1 LVGSRV
7 RIHLLR
13 PRVLC
18 LLLRLQHLQQTG
30 AGICS
35 VRDNEL
41 EQSMNEMLARAHLG
55 YIDAEY
61 ELLVTLRWRC
71 SGAVYKA
78 YIHSNV

>member
-1 LVGSRV
+1 M
-7 RIHLLR
+7 
-13 PRVLC
+13 
-18 LLLRLQHLQQTG
+18 LRLQHRQQTG

-41 EQSMNEMLARAHLG
+41 GQPMNEMLARTHLG

-71 SGAVYKA
+71 SGAVLKHIFTVMYVA
-78 YIHSNV
+78 RDVV